1 MEHPAS
7 LCVPTTPLECA
18 EARSPGRETPRG
30 YAAYTRTRWLVRED
44 ESVPS
49 KEILVQ
55 TPDVSH
61 ALVHTR
67 PTSGAKRLYLA
78 PTTMVGIEGMDEA
91 NAGRCS
97 TN

>member
-1 MEHPAS
+1 M
-7 LCVPTTPLECA
+7 
-18 EARSPGRETPRG
+18 
-30 YAAYTRTRWLVRED
+30 
-44 ESVPS
+44 PS

-55 TPDVSH
+55 TPDVTH